1 MCLSFQ
7 YCSSRLSPFST
18 VQRVSPLFLSVT
30 LPLQQCSLCVFMV
43 SAAQE
48 EELARLYNILEA
60 QRGEIE
66 NLNQMLDYLATQ
78 GPDGGLFPLTCFVA
92 FC

>member
-1 MCLSFQ
+1 M
-7 YCSSRLSPFST
+7 SR
-18 VQRVSPLFLSVT
+18 
-30 LPLQQCSLCVFMV
+30 V

-48 EELARLYNILEA
+48 DELARLYNILEA

-78 GPDGGLFPLTCFVA
+78 GPDGGTLLLLLWFAYLSYTFLK
-92 FC
+92 

>member
-1 MCLSFQ
+1 MCVSF
-7 YCSSRLSPFST
+7 
-18 VQRVSPLFLSVT
+18 
-30 LPLQQCSLCVFMV
+30 PLQQCSLCVFIL

-78 GPDGGLFPLTCFVA
+78 GPDGGSLSLTCFSA